1 MESVERSYQQKLRE
15 EKNKMDIYRREMLKV
30 EEGYNEIIKSF
41 DSYRIVSDKEI
52 RGLRKDLNFMRKQAN
67 TRQSISMNE
76 KQKLLEGLKK
86 IQMISTKKEEE
97 LRNGFC
103 LKINKMQLLLNEK
116 NKILRDS
123 MYNLFI
129 IQ

>member
-1 MESVERSYQQKLRE
+1 
-15 EKNKMDIYRREMLKV
+15 MDIYRREMLKV

-76 KQKLLEGLKK
+76 K
-86 IQMISTKKEEE
+86 
-97 LRNGFC
+97 
-103 LKINKMQLLLNEK
+103 
-116 NKILRDS
+116 
-123 MYNLFI
+123 
-129 IQ
+129 